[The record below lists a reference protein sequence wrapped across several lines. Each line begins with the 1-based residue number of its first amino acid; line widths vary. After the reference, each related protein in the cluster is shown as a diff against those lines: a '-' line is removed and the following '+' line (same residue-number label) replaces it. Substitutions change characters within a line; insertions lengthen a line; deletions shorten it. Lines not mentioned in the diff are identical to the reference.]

1 MVVGFQRLRVMGEL
15 GTKSTQS
22 YVCHFLLKFT
32 YLQYQNER
40 RAKKNSL
47 RGRQREE
54 EKGNVV
60 VALTTN
66 QERRPAPLLFPL
78 LRSPQTSFLCTS
90 VALSCTF
97 AILRQCMLQ
106 IFVCFQE
113 NVSPRSDTYLST
125 QFTQNS
131 TQLMRGGD
139 FPLSLFLSFL
149 ADPRLMRPFFSSD
162 RLS

>member
-22 YVCHFLLKFT
+22 YVCHFLLKFA

-66 QERRPAPLLFPL
+66 QERRPAPLLFPFA
-78 LRSPQTSFLCTS
+78 SFTPNI
-90 VALSCTF
+90 LS
-97 AILRQCMLQ
+97 
-106 IFVCFQE
+106 FVH
-113 NVSPRSDTYLST
+113 PL
-125 QFTQNS
+125 
-131 TQLMRGGD
+131 
-139 FPLSLFLSFL
+139 LSLVPSQF
-149 ADPRLMRPFFSSD
+149 
-162 RLS
+162 